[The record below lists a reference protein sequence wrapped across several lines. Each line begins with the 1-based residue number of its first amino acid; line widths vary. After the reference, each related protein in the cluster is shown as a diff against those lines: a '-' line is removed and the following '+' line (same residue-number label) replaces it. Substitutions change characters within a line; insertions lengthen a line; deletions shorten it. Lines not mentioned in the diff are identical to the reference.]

1 MKKEVP
7 PSHSSTDT
15 RDENN
20 YFQDSNAVKIDNY
33 EFVCIGSPL
42 IDFLNEQ
49 NKLKLKEQKLCL
61 KQKS

>member
-20 YFQDSNAVKIDNY
+20 YFQDSNAVKKTTMN
-33 EFVCIGSPL
+33 
-42 IDFLNEQ
+42 
-49 NKLKLKEQKLCL
+49 LCV
-61 KQKS
+61 SAHR